1 MRHLSSFN
9 AGLGSAY
16 DQSFRAKVRWNFDQQ
31 IAAPCTVLTGC
42 SSRFESLNDGIRL
55 SHFIGGRCHHSI
67 DGGDMTAID
76 RALGDISELF
86 RETRIGFG
94 PPTSARV

>member
-55 SHFIGGRCHHSI
+55 SHTSSV
-67 DGGDMTAID
+67 DGVI
-76 RALGDISELF
+76 
-86 RETRIGFG
+86 TRLMAA
-94 PPTSARV
+94 T